1 MLFIYKKVIRF
12 FFRFMAKMK
21 VVKKSIFCFFLHC
34 FYRFVVNF
42 YIYLKYNETIC
53 YYQRY

>member
-42 YIYLKYNETIC
+42 YIYLKNNETIC